1 MKNALVPYEN
11 YDVAPRYYEFK
22 LVDHDI
28 TFLDRE
34 TVKQKLPE
42 ILGRALARS
51 WIDERYKEYLEKDL
65 KGTLASGGVILP
77 DEYDCV
83 FEKNGTQ
90 RAKIVVYEQQEG
102 SNFRLR
108 VCGFSLTMMAS
119 R

>member
-1 MKNALVPYEN
+1 MTKALIPYEN

-22 LVDHDI
+22 LVEQDI

-34 TVKQKLPE
+34 TVKQKLPD

-90 RAKIVVYEQQEG
+90 RAKIVVYEQQKG
-102 SNFRLR
+102 SKFRLR